1 MIVINIILKFNVLI
15 LLHYNFIRYNT
26 ENKQPQ
32 MFIIYLPI
40 VLYLLSVLKQW
51 TVIRSMMNKNIMQ
64 VI

>member
-51 TVIRSMMNKNIMQ
+51 TVIRAMMNKNIMQ

>member
-40 VLYLLSVLKQW
+40 VLCLLSVLKQW
-51 TVIRSMMNKNIMQ
+51 TVIRSLSNLFHE
-64 VI
+64 V

>member
-32 MFIIYLPI
+32 MFIIYMPI
-40 VLYLLSVLKQW
+40 VLCLLSVLKQW